1 MSRIF
6 ITGSSDG
13 LGFLAAKFL
22 IEEGHRVVL
31 HARNSDRAKE
41 TISRIKDAENIVTG
55 DLSSITQ
62 TKQVAEQVN
71 TLGLFDAVIFNAGI
85 GTHESKRIQTEDGLS
100 QIFAVNSLAPYILTC
115 LINKPKR
122 MVYTSSGLHKGG
134 DSSLKDLNWT
144 DRKWDGM
151 AAYSDSKL
159 HNLILAFAVARK
171 WPDVL
176 SNALEPGWVPTKM
189 GGPGA
194 PDSLEEGAK
203 TQVWLA
209 AGQDKEAL
217 VSGHYFYHKKLKNF
231 NSAASDPNIQEIFLS
246 ECNRLSGVSFPVQ

>member
-6 ITGSSDG
+6 VTGSSDG

-31 HARNSDRAKE
+31 HARNSNRAKE
-41 TISRIKDAENIVTG
+41 TIARLTGAENIVSG
-55 DLSSITQ
+55 DLSSIAE
-62 TKQVAEQVN
+62 TKVVADQVN
-71 TLGLFDAVIFNAGI
+71 ALGLFDSVIYNAGI
-85 GTHESKRIQTEDGLS
+85 GTHELKRNQTEDGLS

-134 DSSLKDLNWT
+134 DLSLKDLNWT

-209 AGQDKEAL
+209 AGRDKEAL
-217 VSGHYFYHKKLKNF
+217 VSGYYFYHKKLKNF
-231 NSAASDPNIQEIFLS
+231 NSAASDTNIQEIFLS
-246 ECNRLSGVSFPVQ
+246 ECYRLSGVSFPV